1 MSTLP
6 APLGVTVMPEWFAC
20 EGVEP
25 VLDRVQALGATAIA
39 TSPYVLEVAPDG
51 EGGREPPVD
60 AGAGRVRPL
69 DRALFGR
76 RELWVRTAPSFA
88 HDLRRYAGLRYQ
100 PSPPTALTER
110 HSTLI
115 DDAINAC
122 SRRGIA
128 VFLQVM
134 AASPPG
140 YRVQF
145 SGAHESDQCLGPDGH
160 PHPERVDRNA
170 SLASRHVADYAAAL
184 VADVAARYPGAAG
197 LRLDW
202 PEYPPYDFAS
212 ALFDFHPGIGARMTE
227 RGHDPDRVA
236 RNVIAWSEELKAIVR
251 SAAARNAA
259 DEAFAGT
266 TWRALFDAQS
276 PLAPLFGAKRDAVLA
291 LLRRVRASLDGV
303 GGARRRLELQAFPP
317 PFQHLSGFPLDAL
330 DGVADAVGVKLYTMH
345 WPMIARFWA
354 RDLVGEASG
363 AAFDSVAA
371 ALARAFGFI
380 DGDAGPASLRYPE
393 PHEPHPASPR
403 AQRNKVARAREIAG
417 NVPVMAFAHTYGPI
431 DDVVAR
437 CGHAAESGAPL
448 WLNRYGYLSDA
459 KIDALARS
467 LAPVRNACA
476 MHAR

>member
-39 TSPYVLEVAPDG
+39 TSPYVLEVAPEG
-51 EGGREPPVD
+51 EGGREPPQD

-88 HDLRRYAGLRYQ
+88 HDLRRFAGLRYQ
-100 PSPPTALTER
+100 PSPPTALTAR
-110 HSTLI
+110 HATLI
-115 DDAINAC
+115 DEAIEAC
-122 SRRGIA
+122 ARRGIA
-128 VFLQVM
+128 VVLQLM

-145 SGAHESDQCLGPDGH
+145 SGAHDDDQCLGPDGRTH
-160 PHPERVDRNA
+160 SARVDRNA
-170 SLASRHVADYAAAL
+170 SLASSHVTEYTAAL

-202 PEYPPYDFAS
+202 PEYPPYDFRS
-212 ALFDFHPGIGARMTE
+212 ALFDFHPGIRARLGE
-227 RGHDPDRVA
+227 RGHDADRVA
-236 RNVIAWSEELKAIVR
+236 KDVIAWTGSLRAVVR
-251 SAAARNAA
+251 AAAARDAA
-259 DEAFAGT
+259 DEAFAT
-266 TWRALFDAQS
+266 AEWRALFDGES
-276 PLAPLFGAKRDAVLA
+276 PLAPLFDAKRDAVLA
-291 LLRRVRASLDGV
+291 LLRRVRESLDGV
-303 GGARRRLELQAFPP
+303 AGPRRRLELQAFPP
-317 PFQHLSGFPLDAL
+317 PFHRISGFPFDAL

-354 RDLVGEASG
+354 RDLVGETAG
-363 AAFDSVAA
+363 GAFDAVAA
-371 ALARAFGFI
+371 ALARAFDFI
-380 DGDAGPASLRYPE
+380 DGDASPASLRYPE

-403 AQRNKVARAREIAG
+403 AQRDKVAFARGIAG
-417 NVPVMAFAHTYGPI
+417 AVPVMAFAHTYGPI

-437 CGHAAESGAPL
+437 CQAAADSGVPL

-467 LAPVRNACA
+467 LAPPRSACA
-476 MHAR
+476 MPAR

>member
-39 TSPYVLEVAPDG
+39 TSPYVLEVAPEG
-51 EGGREPPVD
+51 EGGREPPLD

-76 RELWVRTAPSFA
+76 HELWVRTAPSFA
-88 HDLRRYAGLRYQ
+88 HDLRRFAGLRYR
-100 PSPPTALTER
+100 PSPPTELTAR
-110 HSTLI
+110 QATLI
-115 DDAINAC
+115 DDAIAAC
-122 SRRGIA
+122 AQRGIA

-145 SGAHESDQCLGPDGH
+145 SGAHDDDQCLGPDARTH
-160 PHPERVDRNA
+160 AARVDRNA
-170 SLASRHVADYAAAL
+170 SLASSHVAEYAAAL

-202 PEYPPYDFAS
+202 PEYPPYDFTS
-212 ALFDFHPGIGARMTE
+212 ALFDFHPGVRTRLQE
-227 RGHDPDRVA
+227 RGHDADRVA
-236 RNVIAWSEELKAIVR
+236 KDVVAWAGELRAIVR
-251 SAAARNAA
+251 SAASRGVA
-259 DEAFAGT
+259 DEAFET
-266 TWRALFDAQS
+266 TEWHALFDAGG
-276 PLAPLFGAKRDAVLA
+276 PLAPLLDAKHDAVRA
-291 LLRRVRASLDGV
+291 LLHRVRVSLDGV
-303 GGARRRLELQAFPP
+303 AGPRRRLELQAFPP
-317 PFQHLSGFPLDAL
+317 PFQRISGFPLDAL

-354 RDLVGEASG
+354 RDLVGEASA
-363 AAFDSVAA
+363 AAFDAVAA
-371 ALARAFGFI
+371 SLARAFGFVE
-380 DGDAGPASLRYPE
+380 GDVDPASLRYPE
-393 PHEPHPASPR
+393 PHEPHPVSLR
-403 AQRNKVARAREIAG
+403 AQRDKVALARDIAG
-417 NVPVMAFAHTYGPI
+417 GVPVMAFAHTYGPI

-437 CGHAAESGAPL
+437 CRAAADSGAPL

-459 KIDALARS
+459 KIDALAPARS
-467 LAPVRNACA
+467 ACA
-476 MHAR
+476 TPAP